1 MTMVLNILSTTL
13 DRMTSLSYKMANA
26 FAGLLIVLLSMLVIL
41 RGIDM
46 LEFIGLCTCIYLAW
60 RLFPM
65 AIKFGIKLAVAL
77 LIVLF
82 LFLVFQIG
90 YHYWLTNY
98 YLMGLIA

>member
-1 MTMVLNILSTTL
+1 MNT
-13 DRMTSLSYKMANA
+13 
-26 FAGLLIVLLSMLVIL
+26 LVIL
-41 RGIDM
+41 ADIDM

-65 AIKFGIKLAVAL
+65 AIKMGIKLAVAL